1 MIMKKTSIACVLFIA
16 FTAYQGYG
24 QTKTGFSI
32 SGTVTGATEGQ
43 KVYLRAEETPGKAQD
58 STIVKNGV
66 FEFKGSVPYPQFYT
80 LVFNK
85 LPKQRFGSAIPL
97 FVENK
102 KISVS
107 APLDSNMTELEL
119 NYMGGYPYDKV
130 KVKGSTAHELFMK
143 YTSGYEPL
151 KKLNSTA
158 FDDYINYLNPGKD
171 KQKGPISEGIKL
183 VEAID
188 VTKASLLSYV
198 RNFIK
203 QNNAHPV
210 ALYVAKKNIG
220 SFTAKEIDETL
231 TSLSSELKASV
242 GGKSLI
248 EKATVV
254 KKTAVGSKFV
264 DFAFNDKD
272 GNPVK
277 LSDHVGKGKYVLL
290 EFWASWC
297 GPCRA
302 DIPHLKEAYEL
313 YHPAGFD
320 VISISMDD
328 DKTKWLKAIAD
339 EQMTWLQVSDLKAFA
354 GDFSKI
360 YNFNGIPTCVLVGP
374 EGEIVTR
381 NMRGLW
387 MDKKLIDLYGNKFG
401 DKF

>member
-1 MIMKKTSIACVLFIA
+1 MKPLSFASALLLTLAAV
-16 FTAYQGYG
+16 QGYS
-24 QTKTGFSI
+24 QTGFNI
-32 SGTVTGATEGQ
+32 SGNVSGGADGR
-43 KVYLRAEETPGKAQD
+43 KVYLRAEDSFGKYQD
-58 STIVKNGV
+58 STVLKNGA
-66 FEFKGSVPYPQFYT
+66 FQFKGNVAYPQFYT
-80 LVFNK
+80 IVFGK
-85 LPKQRFGSAIPL
+85 LPKQRFASALPL

-102 KISVS
+102 KISIS
-107 APLDSNMTELEL
+107 APLDSNLTELEL
-119 NYMGGYPYDKV
+119 NYMGGYPYEKV
-130 KVKGSTAHELFMK
+130 KVTGSASHNLFLK
-143 YTSGYEPL
+143 FNAGYEPL
-151 KKLNSTA
+151 KKQNSAA
-158 FDDYINYLNPGKD
+158 FDAYIKYLNPGKD

-188 VTKASLLSYV
+188 GTKAVLMGYV
-198 RNFIK
+198 NNFIK
-203 QNNAHPV
+203 QNNSSPV

-220 SFTAKEIDETL
+220 SFTAKEIDEVL
-231 TSLSSELKASV
+231 SSLSPALKASA

-248 EKATVV
+248 EKAEVV
-254 KKTAVGSKFV
+254 KRTAVGSKFV

-277 LSDHVGKGKYVLL
+277 LSDHVGKGKYTLL

-313 YHPAGFD
+313 YHPAGFE

-328 DKTKWLKAIAD
+328 DKAKWLKAIAD
-339 EQMTWLQVSDLKAFA
+339 EQMSWLQVSDLKAFT

-374 EGEIVTR
+374 EGDIITR

-387 MDKKLIDLYGNKFG
+387 MDKKLIELYGNKFG
-401 DKF
+401 AKY

>member
-1 MIMKKTSIACVLFIA
+1 MKRISFAFALFLMLA
-16 FTAYQGYG
+16 AGRGYS
-24 QTKTGFSI
+24 QTGFTI
-32 SGTVTGATEGQ
+32 SGNVTGAADGR
-43 KVYLRAEETPGKAQD
+43 KVYLRADDDAYGKFRD
-58 STIVKNGV
+58 STVLKNGA
-66 FEFKGSVPYPQFYT
+66 FQFKGNIAYPQLFSI
-80 LVFNK
+80 VFGRE
-85 LPKQRFGSAIPL
+85 PKQRFSAVLPL

-102 KISVS
+102 KISIS
-107 APLDSNMTELEL
+107 APLDSNLTELEL
-119 NYMGGYPYDKV
+119 NYAGGYPFEKV
-130 KVKGSTAHELFMK
+130 KVKGSASHDLFMK
-143 YTSGYEPL
+143 FNAGYEPL
-151 KKLNSTA
+151 KKSNSQA
-158 FDDYINYLNPGKD
+158 FDAYIKYLNPGKD

-183 VEAID
+183 VEGVD
-188 VTKASLLSYV
+188 VAKAGLLSYV

-203 QNNAHPV
+203 ENNASAV

-220 SFTAKEIDETL
+220 SFTAKEIDQVL
-231 TSLSSELKASV
+231 ASLSSELKASA

-248 EKATVV
+248 EKAAVV
-254 KKTAVGSKFV
+254 KKTAVGSKFA

-277 LSDHVGKGKYVLL
+277 LSDHVGKGKYTLL

-313 YHPAGFD
+313 YHPAGFE

-328 DKTKWLKAIAD
+328 DKAKWLKAIAD
-339 EQMTWLQVSDLKAFA
+339 EQMSWMQVSDLKAFT

-374 EGEIVTR
+374 DGEIITR

-387 MDKKLIDLYGNKFG
+387 MDKKLIELYGNKFG
-401 DKF
+401 AKF

>member
-1 MIMKKTSIACVLFIA
+1 MKRISFAFVLLLA
-16 FTAYQGYG
+16 LAAKQGYS
-24 QTKTGFSI
+24 QTGFTI
-32 SGTVTGATEGQ
+32 NGNVTGATEGQ
-43 KVYLRAEETPGKAQD
+43 KVYLRAEDNPGKIQD
-58 STIVKNGV
+58 STMVKNGT
-66 FEFKGSVPYPQFYT
+66 FEFKGSVAYPQFYT
-80 LVFNK
+80 IVFGK
-85 LPKQRFGSAIPL
+85 QPKQRFGSAIPL

-102 KISVS
+102 KMSVS
-107 APLDSNMTELEL
+107 APLDSNATELEL

-130 KVKGSTAHELFMK
+130 KVKGSATHELFIK
-143 YTSGYEPL
+143 YINGYEPL
-151 KKLNSTA
+151 KKQNSTA
-158 FDDYINYLNPGKD
+158 FDAYIKYLNPGKD
-171 KQKGPISEGIKL
+171 KQKGPIAEGIKL

-188 VTKASLLSYV
+188 ATKAVLLGYV
-198 RNFIK
+198 NNFIK
-203 QNNAHPV
+203 QNNASPV

-220 SFTAKEIDETL
+220 SFTASEIDQTL
-231 TSLSSELKASV
+231 ASLSPALKASA

-248 EKATVV
+248 EKAAVV
-254 KKTAVGSKFV
+254 KRTAVGSKFV

-277 LSDHVGKGKYVLL
+277 LSDHVGKGKYTLL

-313 YHPAGFD
+313 YHPAGFE

-328 DKTKWLKAIAD
+328 DKAKWLKAIAD
-339 EQMTWLQVSDLKAFA
+339 EQMSWLQVSDLKAFT

-374 EGEIVTR
+374 EGEIITR

-387 MDKKLIDLYGNKFG
+387 MDKKLIELYGNKFG
-401 DKF
+401 AKF